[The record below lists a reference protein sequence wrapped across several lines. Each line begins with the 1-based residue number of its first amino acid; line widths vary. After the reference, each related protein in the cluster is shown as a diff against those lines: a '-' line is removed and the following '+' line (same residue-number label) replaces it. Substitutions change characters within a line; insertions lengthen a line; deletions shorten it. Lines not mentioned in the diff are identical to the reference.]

1 MAERL
6 EDLNLPNASVA
17 KIIKD
22 AIPESINIGKE
33 ARTALARAAAVFVLF
48 ISTHASQEAQ
58 KANRKTLLG
67 QDVIDALSNLEFEEF
82 IEPLNEYLE
91 SKRVNTVTLII
102 LLISIARKTLVTCQA
117 LVFLSDS
124 DKSKSLNF
132 KLKNV
137 FWCIIDVLGF
147 KNAQK
152 QKRDKTKSKKTAEN
166 DEITE
171 DIEEEPSED
180 LENGK

>member
-6 EDLNLPNASVA
+6 EDLNLPNASVV

-58 KANRKTLLG
+58 KANRKTLIG

-82 IEPLNEYLE
+82 IEPLTEYLE
-91 SKRVNTVTLII
+91 SMYI
-102 LLISIARKTLVTCQA
+102 L
-117 LVFLSDS
+117 
-124 DKSKSLNF
+124 
-132 KLKNV
+132 
-137 FWCIIDVLGF
+137 
-147 KNAQK
+147 
-152 QKRDKTKSKKTAEN
+152 
-166 DEITE
+166 
-171 DIEEEPSED
+171 
-180 LENGK
+180 